1 MINIKKHNITWCFTT
16 THLHKH
22 NINIKNKNQQ
32 QSKMEYLAYGKVI
45 FRLLHT
51 VPWINLITITPFNL
65 GYFTNYKTR
74 MKNGPFSECYVNGV
88 ILTECVC
95 CGSIYYRLC
104 RGGPT
109 RCLWTGMAS
118 PAASPSTRSWGS
130 STSRSL
136 PKLLSNPFR

>member
-1 MINIKKHNITWCFTT
+1 MVRIYSGFC
-16 THLHKH
+16 THFLDKSNH
-22 NINIKNKNQQ
+22 
-32 QSKMEYLAYGKVI
+32 Y
-45 FRLLHT
+45 
-51 VPWINLITITPFNL
+51 TPFNL

-74 MKNGPFSECYVNGV
+74 MKNISEYYVNRV

-118 PAASPSTRSWGS
+118 PAASPSTRS
-130 STSRSL
+130 
-136 PKLLSNPFR
+136 